1 MELNFEEIGNRT
13 GRSAEDVARFIDQ
26 AKDSMIPKG
35 RQIAV
40 AENGATRW
48 FIVTRRGVGLIRTDY
63 GDFYQFDFSID
74 DSWVKYS
81 VIVNAE
87 INGDMMPV
95 FKKSNLLLIRV
106 DSGCE
111 TGQMFGDRT
120 CECREQLAL
129 ALETIGDAGEGMVVN
144 IPRQD
149 GRGLGLPFKLATLRL
164 QTLLK
169 INTVEAAH
177 AVAPD
182 GIIDMRTY
190 GGVIGILKFFGI
202 PPTMKINLA
211 TNNVNK
217 ARVFDEN
224 GYSVEGYTP
233 VVIPPTEYTSPHL
246 YAKQEHLG
254 HIGLIPSAEKRPP
267 RRALALLRDAMVSK
281 NTLACVGLD
290 PDLAKMPLSIIGP
303 HASDE
308 VKVSRFLREVI
319 DITGPHICAYKV
331 QKAFF
336 DVFPKGH
343 ELLVKVVAYVQEHY
357 PEVMVFVD
365 AKVGDI
371 DNTMDA
377 YLRNIFEEI
386 RADGLVVNPYMGDD
400 VLKPFESL
408 GDKAGVVLVK
418 TSNPGADI
426 VQNIVLSDG
435 RMLWQYMLQLVAE
448 RWNRGSNLIPVL
460 SSIADADLSGV
471 RQVIPDDMPILF
483 AGYGVQGGSLDHFR
497 QLLDSTG
504 RGVFVN
510 SSRGVLYPY
519 DPAETEWR
527 QKILDAVIELKETLN
542 QWRSADAD

>member
-1 MELNFEEIGNRT
+1 MKLNLKNIGRRT
-13 GRSAEDVARFIDQ
+13 QRTVREVSRLIAQ
-26 AKDSMIPKG
+26 AKESMIPKG
-35 RQIAV
+35 KQIV
-40 AENGATRW
+40 VTENGATRW
-48 FIVTRRGVGLIRTDY
+48 FIVTRLGIGFIRTDY
-63 GDFYQFDFSID
+63 GDFHQFDFSID
-74 DSWVKYS
+74 DSWEKYS
-81 VIVNAE
+81 VIINAE
-87 INGDMMPV
+87 INGDLMPV
-95 FKKSNLLLIRV
+95 FKKPDLLLIRV

-111 TGQMFGDRT
+111 TGQVFGDRT

-129 ALETIGDAGEGMVVN
+129 ALETISDAGEGMVIN

-169 INTVEAAH
+169 MNTVEAAE
-177 AVAPD
+177 AITPD
-182 GIIDMRTY
+182 GVIDARTY

-202 PPTMKINLA
+202 PTTMKINLA
-211 TNNVNK
+211 TNNVHK

-233 VVIPPTEYTSPHL
+233 VVIPPTEHTSHHL
-246 YAKQEHLG
+246 YAKQEHMG
-254 HIGLIPSAEKRPP
+254 HVGLIAPAQERPP
-267 RRALALLRDAMVSK
+267 RKALALLRDAMASK

-290 PDLAKMPLSIIGP
+290 PDLSKMPLSITGP

-308 VKVSRFLREVI
+308 VKVWRFLREII
-319 DITGPHICAYKV
+319 DITGPHVCSYKV

-343 ELLVKVVAYVQEHY
+343 ELLAKVVAYAQDRY
-357 PEVMVFVD
+357 PEVMVFID

-371 DNTMDA
+371 DNTMEA

-408 GDKAGVVLVK
+408 GDKVGIVLVK

-448 RWNRGSNLIPVL
+448 RWNKGSNLIPVL
-460 SSIADADLSGV
+460 SSIADADLSVV

-519 DPAETEWR
+519 DPTETEWR

-542 QWRSADAD
+542 QGRSANAD

>member
-1 MELNFEEIGNRT
+1 MKLNLRHIGRRT
-13 GRSAEDVARFIDQ
+13 QRTAREVSRLIAQ
-26 AKDSMIPKG
+26 AKESMVPKG
-35 RQIAV
+35 KQIAV
-40 AENGATRW
+40 TENGATRW

-63 GDFYQFDFSID
+63 GEFYQFDFGID
-74 DSWVKYS
+74 DIWEKYS

-87 INGDMMPV
+87 INGDLMPV
-95 FKKSNLLLIRV
+95 FKKPDLLLIRV

-111 TGQMFGDRT
+111 TGQLFGDRT

-129 ALETIGDAGEGMVVN
+129 ALETIGDVGEGMVVN

-169 INTVEAAH
+169 MNTVEAAE
-177 AVAPD
+177 AITPD
-182 GIIDMRTY
+182 GVIDARTY

-202 PPTMKINLA
+202 PATMKVNLA
-211 TNNVNK
+211 TNNVHK

-233 VVIPPTEYTSPHL
+233 VVISPTEHTTHHL

-254 HIGLIPSAEKRPP
+254 HVGLIAPTERPR
-267 RRALALLRDAMVSK
+267 RRALTLLREAMANK

-290 PDLAKMPLSIIGP
+290 PDLSKMPLAITGL

-308 VKVSRFLREVI
+308 VKVSRFLRQVI
-319 DITGPHICAYKV
+319 DITGPHVCAYKV

-343 ELLVKVVAYVQEHY
+343 ELLTKVVAYAQEKY
-357 PEVMVFVD
+357 PEVMMFID

-371 DNTMDA
+371 DNTMEA

-400 VLKPFESL
+400 VLRSFESL
-408 GDKAGVVLVK
+408 SDKAGIVLVK

-426 VQNIVLSDG
+426 VQNTILLDG
-435 RMLWQYMLQLVAE
+435 RMLWQYVLQLVAE
-448 RWNRGSNLIPVL
+448 RWNKGTNLIPVL
-460 SSIADADLSGV
+460 SSTADVDLSSV

-483 AGYGVQGGSLDHFR
+483 AGYGVQGGNLNHFR

-510 SSRGVLYPY
+510 SSRGILYPY
-519 DPAETEWR
+519 EPVEPEWR
-527 QKILDAVIELKETLN
+527 QRILDAVIELKETLN
-542 QWRSADAD
+542 RGRTADAT

>member
-1 MELNFEEIGNRT
+1 MKLNRKSIGKRT
-13 GRSAEDVARFIDQ
+13 GRTSREVSQLIAQ
-26 AKDSMIPKG
+26 AKESMIPRG

-40 AENGATRW
+40 TENGATRW
-48 FIVTRRGVGLIRTDY
+48 LIVTRRGVGLIRTDY

-74 DSWVKYS
+74 DNWEKYS

-87 INGDMMPV
+87 INGNLMPK
-95 FKKSNLLLIRV
+95 FKNKELLLIRV

-169 INTVEAAH
+169 MNTVEAAN
-177 AVAPD
+177 AVAPN
-182 GIIDMRTY
+182 GIIDTRTY

-202 PPTMKINLA
+202 PNSVKINLA
-211 TNNVNK
+211 TNNAHK
-217 ARVFDEN
+217 AKVFDEN

-233 VVIPPTEYTSPHL
+233 VVVPPTEHTSHHL

-254 HIGLIPSAEKRPP
+254 HVGLIAPVERPT
-267 RRALALLRDAMVSK
+267 RDALNILRGAMVSK
-281 NTLACVGLD
+281 NSLACVGLD
-290 PDLAKMPLSIIGP
+290 PDISKMPAAITEP

-308 VKVSRFLREVI
+308 VKVWRFLRQVI
-319 DITGPHICAYKV
+319 DITGPHVCAYKV

-343 ELLVKVVAYVQEHY
+343 ELLAKVVAYAQEKY
-357 PEVMVFVD
+357 PEVFVLID

-371 DNTMDA
+371 DNTMEA

-400 VLKPFESL
+400 VLRPFETL
-408 GDKAGVVLVK
+408 PDKAGVVLVK
-418 TSNPGADI
+418 TSNPGGSV
-426 VQNIVLSDG
+426 VQDAALSDG
-435 RMLWQYMLQLVAE
+435 TTVWQHVLKLVAE
-448 RWNRGSNLIPVL
+448 RWNKGANLIPVL
-460 SSIADADLSGV
+460 SSTTNVDLRIV
-471 RQVIPDDMPILF
+471 RQIIPDDMPILF
-483 AGYGVQGGSLDHFR
+483 AGYGVQGGNLNHFR
-497 QLLDSTG
+497 QLLNSNG

-510 SSRGVLYPY
+510 SSRGILYPY
-519 DPAETEWR
+519 DPQDPNWR
-527 QKILDAVIELKETLN
+527 QRVLDAVIELKETLN
-542 QWRSADAD
+542 RGRTRDAS